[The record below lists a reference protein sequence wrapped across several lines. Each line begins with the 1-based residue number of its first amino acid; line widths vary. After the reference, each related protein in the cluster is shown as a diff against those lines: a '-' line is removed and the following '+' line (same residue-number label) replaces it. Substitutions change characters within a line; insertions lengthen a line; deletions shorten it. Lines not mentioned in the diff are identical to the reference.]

1 MTQDMTLSKRVGSFF
16 LNNVV
21 TIVFVIFAIVG
32 YIFSGDFT
40 PSSLLNEIAVRF
52 FRNALLII
60 ALIIPV
66 VAGLGLNFGI
76 VVGALSGML
85 AVIVVRYN
93 MIAGHLASPFGSLML
108 CFLIALPIAVLVGW
122 MTGRLYNKT
131 RGQEMVASL
140 MVGYFAEGVYMI
152 ILLFVIGGVIP
163 VTAGHPMINPA
174 GMGIRASFDMGLPA
188 SEINLARG
196 AHQVPGMSRALTG
209 LWRVEFLH
217 ALIALAAV
225 AVAFLIIRRIIA
237 RNRPEMAAQSS
248 TRQFYGRVILYGA
261 ILVFGIWQAISLSI
275 YNNALELSQTDPGV
289 VVRELDPVSNEVN
302 QLLPIPAVTL
312 LVIIGFCLFNTYFL
326 KTKLGQDCRSVG
338 QSQPISNAAGINVD
352 RTRIIATIIS
362 TVFAAWG
369 MIVYLQDMGTVSAYT
384 AQRQIGLFSV
394 AALLVGGATAA
405 KASPKN
411 AIIGL
416 ILFHSMFIV
425 SPGIGRL
432 LPITGNENAENV
444 AEYIR
449 SFMMYTVIGVS
460 LGLHVWKINKA
471 ARDKNRLDN
480 VIPPPDDDE
489 DDLLTPK
496 MPAEQK
502 PAELNE

>member
-1 MTQDMTLSKRVGSFF
+1 MNQNITLGRKIRSS
-16 LNNVV
+16 LLDNIV
-21 TIVFVIFAIVG
+21 TIVFIAFAIVG

-40 PSSLLNEIAVRF
+40 PSSFLNEIAVRF

-66 VAGLGLNFGI
+66 IAGLGLNFGI
-76 VVGALSGML
+76 VVGALVGML
-85 AVIVVRYN
+85 ATIIVRYN
-93 MIAGHLASPFGSLML
+93 MIAGHLTSPFGSLML
-108 CFLIALPIAVLVGW
+108 CFLIALPIAILVGW
-122 MTGRLYNKT
+122 FTGRLYNKT

-140 MVGYFAEGVYMI
+140 MVGFFAEGIYMI
-152 ILLFVIGGVIP
+152 ILLFVIGGLIP
-163 VTAGHPMINPA
+163 VAPVHPMINPS

-209 LWRVEFLH
+209 LWRVEFLY
-217 ALIALAAV
+217 ALIAVAAAALAIV
-225 AVAFLIIRRIIA
+225 IIRRILA
-237 RNRPEMAAQSS
+237 RKRPDMSQDSPW
-248 TRQFYGRVILYGA
+248 QFYLRVALYGA
-261 ILVFGIWQAISLSI
+261 LLIFGIQQSISPMNEISL
-275 YNNALELSQTDPGV
+275 
-289 VVRELDPVSNEVN
+289 
-302 QLLPIPAVTL
+302 LLPIPAVTL
-312 LVIIGFCLFNTYFL
+312 LVIIGFCLFHTYFL
-326 KTKLGQDCRSVG
+326 KTKLGQDCRTVG
-338 QSQPISNAAGINVD
+338 QSQAIANAAGINVD

-384 AQRQIGLFSV
+384 AQRQIGMFSV

-405 KASPKN
+405 KASARN
-411 AIIGL
+411 AIVGL

-432 LPITGNENAENV
+432 LPIASENAENV

-449 SFMMYTVIGVS
+449 SFMMYAVIGVS

-471 ARDKNRLDN
+471 AKDKAKLDPREVARLDAESAAAN
-480 VIPPPDDDE
+480 DP
-489 DDLLTPK
+489 LKLQ
-496 MPAEQK
+496 MPET
-502 PAELNE
+502 

>member
-1 MTQDMTLSKRVGSFF
+1 MTQEITFGQKFGSFM
-16 LNNVV
+16 LRNVV
-21 TIVFVIFAIVG
+21 TIVFVVFAIIG

-40 PSSLLNEIAVRF
+40 PSSLINEIAVRF

-85 AVIVVRYN
+85 AIIIVRYN
-93 MIAGHLASPFGSLML
+93 MIAGHLTSPFGSLML
-108 CFLIALPIAVLVGW
+108 CFLVALPIAVLVGW
-122 MTGRLYNKT
+122 LTGRLYNKT

-163 VTAGHPMINPA
+163 VMAGHPMINPA
-174 GMGIRASFDMGLPA
+174 GMGIRAVFDMGLPA
-188 SEINLARG
+188 AEINLARG

-209 LWRVEFLH
+209 MWRVEFLH
-217 ALIALAAV
+217 ALIAVAAAAV
-225 AVAFLIIRRIIA
+225 AVVIGRRILA
-237 RNRPEMAAQSS
+237 RSRPEMNQGSAW
-248 TRQFYGRVILYGA
+248 QFYLRVALYGA
-261 ILVFGIWQAISLSI
+261 VLIFGIWQTITLRG
-275 YNNALELSQTDPGV
+275 YNNALEQSKIDPSV
-289 VVRELDPVSNEVN
+289 VVPELGQLSHEVN
-302 QLLPIPAVTL
+302 LLLPIPAVTL
-312 LVIIGFCLFNTYFL
+312 LVIVGFCLFNSYFL

-369 MIVYLQDMGTVSAYT
+369 MIVYLQDMGTVSAYS

-394 AALLVGGATAA
+394 AALLVGGATAS
-405 KASPKN
+405 KASPRN

-432 LPITGNENAENV
+432 LPLAGNENAENV

-449 SFMMYTVIGVS
+449 SFMLYTVIGVS

-471 ARDKNRLDN
+471 ARDKAKLDPREVARLNAEAASDKN
-480 VIPPPDDDE
+480 PLKLKIPD
-489 DDLLTPK
+489 
-496 MPAEQK
+496 A
-502 PAELNE
+502 

>member
-1 MTQDMTLSKRVGSFF
+1 
-16 LNNVV
+16 
-21 TIVFVIFAIVG
+21 
-32 YIFSGDFT
+32 
-40 PSSLLNEIAVRF
+40 
-52 FRNALLII
+52 
-60 ALIIPV
+60 
-66 VAGLGLNFGI
+66 
-76 VVGALSGML
+76 
-85 AVIVVRYN
+85 
-93 MIAGHLASPFGSLML
+93 
-108 CFLIALPIAVLVGW
+108 
-122 MTGRLYNKT
+122 
-131 RGQEMVASL
+131 MVASL

-163 VTAGHPMINPA
+163 VAAGHPMINPA
-174 GMGIRASFDMGLPA
+174 GMGIRAAFDMGLPA

-217 ALIALAAV
+217 ALIAVAAV
-225 AVAFLIIRRIIA
+225 ALAFVIIRRIMA
-237 RNRPEMAAQSS
+237 RNRPEMAQGAAW
-248 TRQFYGRVILYGA
+248 QFYARVALYGA
-261 ILVFGIWQAISLSI
+261 LLIFGIQQSISPI
-275 YNNALELSQTDPGV
+275 DE
-289 VVRELDPVSNEVN
+289 VSRLH
-302 QLLPIPAVTL
+302 QIPAVTL

-338 QSQPISNAAGINVD
+338 QSQPIANAAGINVD

-432 LPITGNENAENV
+432 LPIAGNENAENV

-449 SFMMYTVIGVS
+449 SFMLYTVIGVS

-471 ARDKNRLDN
+471 ARDKAKLD
-480 VIPPPDDDE
+480 
-489 DDLLTPK
+489 PK
-496 MPAEQK
+496 EVARI
-502 PAELNE
+502 NEASDSEVRKSDWKLET

>member
-1 MTQDMTLSKRVGSFF
+1 MSLGKKIRTSLLS
-16 LNNVV
+16 NVV
-21 TIVFVIFAIVG
+21 TIVFIAFAIIG

-40 PSSLLNEIAVRF
+40 PSSFLNEIAVRF

-66 VAGLGLNFGI
+66 IAGLGLNFGI
-76 VVGALSGML
+76 VVGALVGML
-85 AVIVVRYN
+85 SIIIVRYN
-93 MIAGHLASPFGSLML
+93 MLAGHLASPFGSLML
-108 CFLIALPIAVLVGW
+108 CFLIALPIAILVGW
-122 MTGRLYNKT
+122 LTGKLYNKT

-140 MVGYFAEGVYMI
+140 MVGFFAEGIYMI

-163 VTAGHPMINPA
+163 VAPVHPMINPS

-217 ALIALAAV
+217 ALIALGLV
-225 AVAFLIIRRIIA
+225 ALAILVIRRLMA
-237 RNRPEMAAQSS
+237 RNRPEIVQGPAW
-248 TRQFYGRVILYGA
+248 QFYLRVALYCA
-261 ILVFGIWQAISLSI
+261 VLIFGVQQSIS
-275 YNNALELSQTDPGV
+275 PGH
-289 VVRELDPVSNEVN
+289 EVS

-338 QSQPISNAAGINVD
+338 QSQPIANAAGINVD

-384 AQRQIGLFSV
+384 AQRQIGMFSV

-405 KASPKN
+405 KASAKN
-411 AIIGL
+411 AIVGL

-432 LPITGNENAENV
+432 LPIANENAENV

-449 SFMMYTVIGVS
+449 SFMMYSVIGVS

-471 ARDKNRLDN
+471 AKNNAKLDPKE
-480 VIPPPDDDE
+480 VARIDAEHAADADPFK
-489 DDLLTPK
+489 LK
-496 MPAEQK
+496 MPKA
-502 PAELNE
+502 

>member
-1 MTQDMTLSKRVGSFF
+1 
-16 LNNVV
+16 
-21 TIVFVIFAIVG
+21 
-32 YIFSGDFT
+32 
-40 PSSLLNEIAVRF
+40 
-52 FRNALLII
+52 
-60 ALIIPV
+60 
-66 VAGLGLNFGI
+66 
-76 VVGALSGML
+76 
-85 AVIVVRYN
+85 
-93 MIAGHLASPFGSLML
+93 
-108 CFLIALPIAVLVGW
+108 
-122 MTGRLYNKT
+122 
-131 RGQEMVASL
+131 MV
-140 MVGYFAEGVYMI
+140 

-163 VTAGHPMINPA
+163 VAASHPMINPA
-174 GMGIRASFDMGLPA
+174 GMGIRATFDMGLPA

-225 AVAFLIIRRIIA
+225 AVMVVIIRRMMS
-237 RNRPEMAAQSS
+237 RKRPEITHEHAW
-248 TRQFYGRVILYGA
+248 QFYLRVALYGA
-261 ILVFGIWQAISLSI
+261 LLIFGIWQSIS
-275 YNNALELSQTDPGV
+275 PGS
-289 VVRELDPVSNEVN
+289 EVS

-326 KTKLGQDCRSVG
+326 KTKLGQDMRSVG
-338 QSQPISNAAGINVD
+338 QSQPIANAAGINVD

-405 KASPKN
+405 KASARN
-411 AIIGL
+411 AIVGL
-416 ILFHSMFIV
+416 LLFHSMFIV

-432 LPITGNENAENV
+432 LPIASENAENV

-449 SFMMYTVIGVS
+449 TFMMYTVIGVS

-471 ARDKNRLDN
+471 AKDKNRLVRVTTSGDDN
-480 VIPPPDDDE
+480 NDITKPVDPRLDE
-489 DDLLTPK
+489 T
-496 MPAEQK
+496 
-502 PAELNE
+502 